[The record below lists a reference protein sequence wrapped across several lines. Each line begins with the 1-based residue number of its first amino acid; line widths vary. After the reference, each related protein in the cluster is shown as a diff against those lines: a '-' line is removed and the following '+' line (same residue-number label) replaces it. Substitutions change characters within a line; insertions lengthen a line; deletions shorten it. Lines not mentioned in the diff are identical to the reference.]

1 VSKKAAVENLTEL
14 ELRFDLLFGAHYQA
28 IYRYCVRRL
37 GRSDAEDATADVFA
51 VAWRRLDQMPPD
63 DKSRAWLFGVAYR
76 VVGNQYRGRLR
87 QSRLSTRLHAVRTA
101 DESTEQPET
110 GGEDVERL
118 LTALDRLSAS
128 DQELL
133 RLSSWDGLTRN
144 EIAYVL
150 GITENAVDQRLHR
163 ARSRLKTRFDH
174 LNTRMSP
181 TESKE
186 TST

>member
-1 VSKKAAVENLTEL
+1 MSRRGAVQNPTEL
-14 ELRFDLLFGAHYQA
+14 ELRFDPLFAANYQA

-37 GRSDAEDATADVFA
+37 GRSDAEDATAEVFA

-87 QSRLSTRLHAVRTA
+87 QSRLSTRLHAVRTGDDYTA
-101 DESTEQPET
+101 QPET
-110 GGEDVERL
+110 GSEDVERL

-133 RLSSWDGLTRN
+133 RLSAWDGLTRG

-163 ARSRLKTRFDH
+163 ARSRLKARLGD
-174 LNTRMSP
+174 LNH
-181 TESKE
+181 ESSTPEPKE
-186 TST
+186 TSA

>member
-1 VSKKAAVENLTEL
+1 VSRRGAVEKPAEL
-14 ELRFDLLFGAHYQA
+14 ELRFDPLFAANYPA

-87 QSRLSTRLHAVRTA
+87 QDRLSTRLRAVRT
-101 DESTEQPET
+101 DHEDTGQET
-110 GGEDVERL
+110 GGEEVERL
-118 LTALDRLSAS
+118 LTALDRLSVS

-133 RLSSWDGLTRN
+133 RLSAWDALTRS

-174 LNTRMSP
+174 LNTLMSP
-181 TESKE
+181 TEPKE
-186 TST
+186 TSA

>member
-87 QSRLSTRLHAVRTA
+87 QSRLSTRLHSVRTA
-101 DESTEQPET
+101 DDTAQPET
-110 GGEDVERL
+110 GSEDVERL
-118 LTALDRLSAS
+118 LTALDLLSAS

-133 RLSSWDGLTRN
+133 RLWAWDALTRS

-174 LNTRMSP
+174 LDTRMSP
-181 TESKE
+181 TERKE
-186 TST
+186 TSA

>member
-1 VSKKAAVENLTEL
+1 MSKRGVVENPTEH
-14 ELRFDLLFGAHYQA
+14 ELRFDPLFAANYQA

-37 GRSDAEDATADVFA
+37 GPSDAEDATADVFA

-63 DKSRAWLFGVAYR
+63 DTSRAWLFGVAYR

-87 QSRLSTRLHAVRTA
+87 QDRLSTRLRAVRTDREDA
-101 DESTEQPET
+101 GQPET

-118 LTALDRLSAS
+118 LSALDRLSAS

-133 RLSSWDGLTRN
+133 RLSAWDGLTRS

-174 LNTRMSP
+174 LGTRLSP
-181 TESKE
+181 TEPKE
-186 TST
+186 TSA